1 MEPYFNG
8 IKMHDKGETCAL
20 HQTNIV
26 VGNKISNGKE
36 NRRKKFDRDENVDV
50 RRFFVLPCELK

>member
-1 MEPYFNG
+1 METYFNG
-8 IKMHDKGETCAL
+8 IKMHDKGGQCAL

-36 NRRKKFDRDENVDV
+36 NRRKKFDR
-50 RRFFVLPCELK
+50 K